1 MSCLL
6 YSFYKCRIDSEH
18 NRKVVDS
25 IIKEIGKGS
34 FSDKQI
40 RGNILTMNM
49 NFDCFIS
56 YIIINYIEGCRT
68 YRKTLH
74 EREKE
79 KTEVDRKKMR
89 IRSRQQ
95 RVRNL

>member
-1 MSCLL
+1 MIIL
-6 YSFYKCRIDSEH
+6 Y
-18 NRKVVDS
+18 NRKVVDN
-25 IIKEIGKGS
+25 IIKEIGKES

-56 YIIINYIEGCRT
+56 YIIRIYIEGCRIH
-68 YRKTLH
+68 RKTLH

-89 IRSRQQ
+89 IRAHQQ